1 MRDLRWWLR
10 TRDRLCRLSPGRA
23 LATLDQAAGF
33 LRERGMV
40 TLTADSW
47 LPSLFQ
53 ACHEEPY
60 RPQARGF
67 GSWPRTKWMWGS
79 QLGTRPDVITTRLHR
94 GKLLYV
100 GAPLEPA
107 LAALCRKSA
116 AEAAGGALGPDAA
129 RLMSLLAGGPLLL
142 EQIHML
148 GVSERALRR
157 ARTALQRTGAI
168 FTEEVLL
175 EGREG
180 GHRHSA
186 RLMRADDRFASNGL
200 PIAWE
205 DGLTQLVVA
214 AVRAAVVAPVRDVVT
229 WFSFPTCNDNL
240 DRALQAGRLIQPEP
254 GWVAYDLPSPG

>member
-1 MRDLRWWLR
+1 
-10 TRDRLCRLSPGRA
+10 
-23 LATLDQAAGF
+23 
-33 LRERGMV
+33 
-40 TLTADSW
+40 
-47 LPSLFQ
+47 
-53 ACHEEPY
+53 
-60 RPQARGF
+60 
-67 GSWPRTKWMWGS
+67 
-79 QLGTRPDVITTRLHR
+79 
-94 GKLLYV
+94 
-100 GAPLEPA
+100 
-107 LAALCRKSA
+107 
-116 AEAAGGALGPDAA
+116 
-129 RLMSLLAGGPLLL
+129 MSLLAGGPLLL